1 MCTDRVRRDWH
12 KCPSELDLDFPSA
25 KIGKC
30 AVDFTYTFSA
40 GLTEA
45 LPQDN
50 RNSILQRADRALYVA
65 KAEGRNCTR
74 IR

>member
-1 MCTDRVRRDWH
+1 MSLEAAAHIVDHLR
-12 KCPSELDLDFPSA
+12 SDFPPA
-25 KIGKC
+25 KIGEY
-30 AVDFTYTFSA
+30 AVDLTYTFSA

-65 KAEGRNCTR
+65 KAEGRNCTKVR
-74 IR
+74 